1 MRDSFKLGSQILDI
15 PSTGN
20 QRRFALLVALFIVII
35 SLTAIPF
42 GTKTLPAFSPFLPI
56 LISLF
61 IFGDLLTAF
70 FLFTQF
76 RASGVPALLVL
87 ACTYVYAGLI
97 TALHILTFPGVFSEN
112 GVLGADSQTSAWMW
126 VFWHAGFPTGILLYM
141 YVGRRYRQS
150 IMSKSDISF
159 SAFIGL
165 FITIMLVLLL
175 FHISRAGSNILPALV
190 DSEHS
195 YWGVLSTGIGP
206 FVALLNLIA
215 LIMMLVRFQARE
227 LLNLWI
233 SIALLALLFDIV
245 LTIFA
250 GTRYSFG
257 WYLSRFNSV
266 IAATIVLCAV
276 VNEVNRMFVR
286 LSDQHKELVESGK
299 KLERVN
305 QELLRLSILDSLTGI
320 PNRRR
325 LDEILSWELV
335 APEERRTPLSLLLLD
350 IDRFKAY
357 NDQLGHLCGDSV
369 LKEVAEV
376 LSEEAKRVHGF
387 AARYGGEEF
396 AVVLSGL
403 DARDT
408 YETAERIRAA
418 VESLEIAFAGPSASW
433 KVTVSIGGYCI
444 PPFLEMDQDQFI
456 RLADECLYEAKNTGR
471 NRCIVKGWSGDSDF
485 MEAMLEPEDS

>member
-1 MRDSFKLGSQILDI
+1 MHHGFKLGSQILDI

-20 QRRFALLVALFIVII
+20 QRRFALLVALFIVLM
-35 SLTAIPF
+35 SLAAIPF
-42 GTKTLPAFSPFLPI
+42 GMKSLPAYSPFLPI

-70 FLFTQF
+70 ILFTQF

-87 ACTYVYAGLI
+87 SCTYVFAGLI
-97 TALHILTFPGVFSEN
+97 TALHILTFPGVFTEN
-112 GVLGADSQTSAWMW
+112 GAFGADNQTSAWMW
-126 VFWHAGFPTGILLYM
+126 VFWHSGFPAGILLYM
-141 YVGRRYRQS
+141 YVGKRYREP
-150 IMSKSDISF
+150 IASKSDISF

-165 FITIMLVLLL
+165 FFTVMLVLLL
-175 FHISRAGSNILPALV
+175 FQISRSGSGLLPALI
-190 DSEHS
+190 DQGDR
-195 YWGVLSTGIGP
+195 YWDVLRSGIGP
-206 FVALLNLIA
+206 LVIILNLVALIRLH
-215 LIMMLVRFQARE
+215 VRFRAQG

-250 GTRYSFG
+250 GARYSLG
-257 WYLSRFNSV
+257 WYLARFNSV
-266 IAATIVLCAV
+266 IAATIVLCSV

-305 QELLRLSILDSLTGI
+305 EELVRLSIMDGLTGI

-350 IDRFKAY
+350 VDKFKAY
-357 NDQLGHLCGDSV
+357 NDQFGHLCGDSV
-369 LKEVAEV
+369 LKEVAGVVSKEV
-376 LSEEAKRVHGF
+376 KSVYGF

-396 AVVLSGL
+396 AVLLSGL

-408 YETAERIRAA
+408 YGTAEKIRVA
-418 VESLEIAFAGPSASW
+418 VERLEIARPGSPTAW
-433 KVTVSIGGYCI
+433 NVTVSIGGYCI
-444 PPFLEMDQDQFI
+444 SPYQEIDQDRFI
-456 RLADECLYEAKNTGR
+456 QLADQCLYEAKNTGR
-471 NRCIVKGWSGDSDF
+471 NRCIVKGWSGESGSVRTMPEPGDF
-485 MEAMLEPEDS
+485 